1 VVQKAVGDRMLRGDG
16 SILDKIKLDG
26 SRIIKP
32 ELRSVYA
39 E

>member
-16 SILDKIKLDG
+16 SILDETKLDG

-32 ELRSVYA
+32 ELRGVYA